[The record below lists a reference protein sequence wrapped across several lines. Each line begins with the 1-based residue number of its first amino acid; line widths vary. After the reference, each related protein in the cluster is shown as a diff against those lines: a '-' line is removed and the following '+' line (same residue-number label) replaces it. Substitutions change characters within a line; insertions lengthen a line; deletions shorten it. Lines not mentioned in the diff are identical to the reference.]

1 MLFDTYEQQN
11 LFFNMNFKDKTGN
24 GLQAY
29 RGDLVL
35 TEGEVAD
42 ASGRRKPPTATV
54 RQSVLL
60 GSEDKLL
67 LAAGFL
73 DDVAKLP
80 LFAERYGKDFA
91 PDVKLLFFVAN
102 IAKPLQVEI
111 AGANTF
117 LVPLEDGM
125 VWNELLDEVRLD
137 KDDLK
142 GQSAADKV
150 ITVLGA
156 FKDYKAKGDVVTVA
170 DALTRTVV
178 VKLGGRGPV

>member
-1 MLFDTYEQQN
+1 MLFDSYEQQG
-11 LFFNMNFKDKTGN
+11 LFFNMNFKDAAGA

-54 RQSVLL
+54 RQAVLL
-60 GSEDKLL
+60 GSADKLH

-73 DDVAKLP
+73 DDVAKLDG
-80 LFAERYGKDFA
+80 FAARYGSDFA
-91 PDVKLLFFVAN
+91 PDVKLLFFVGNLGA
-102 IAKPLQVEI
+102 PLQVPL
-111 AGANTF
+111 AGATAA
-117 LVPLEDGM
+117 LVPLDDGM

-142 GQSAADKV
+142 GQSAAGKV
-150 ITVLGA
+150 ATVAAA
-156 FKDYKAKGDVVTVA
+156 FKDYQAKGEAVDLATA
-170 DALTRTVV
+170 QTRTVA
-178 VKLGGRGPV
+178 VKHGGRGPV

>member
-1 MLFDTYEQQN
+1 MLFDSYEQQG
-11 LFFNMNFKDKTGN
+11 LFFNMNFKDKTSSGP
-24 GLQAY
+24 QAY

-73 DDVAKLP
+73 DEVAKLG

-91 PDVKLLFFVAN
+91 ADIKLLFFVAN
-102 IAKPLQVEI
+102 IAKPLQVEL
-111 AGANTF
+111 AGANAS

-125 VWNELLDEVRLD
+125 VWNELLEVVHLD

-150 ITVLGA
+150 VTVLGA
-156 FKDYKAKGDVVTVA
+156 FKDYKPKGDAVTL
-170 DALTRTVV
+170 DEALTRTVA